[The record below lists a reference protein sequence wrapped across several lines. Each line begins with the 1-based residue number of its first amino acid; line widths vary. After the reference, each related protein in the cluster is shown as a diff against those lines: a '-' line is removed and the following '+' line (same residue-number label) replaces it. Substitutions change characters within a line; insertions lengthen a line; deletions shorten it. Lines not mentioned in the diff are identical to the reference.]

1 MVYTIYLRTNKIN
14 GKQYVGQTSD
24 WETREKQFNRI
35 NQRYANKELTKARK
49 EFGLDKFD
57 VEILATVD
65 TQEEAWELE
74 KYFIKELNTKYP
86 NGYNMS
92 DGGKTSKGTKH
103 TDETRKQMSERSLEF
118 WSCHESPSK
127 GKTMSDEQ
135 KEAHSKKMK
144 QFFKEH
150 PEMVEAASERGKKLV
165 GDKNP
170 FYGHHHTE
178 EYKKKKS
185 EQQKGKHFSRKTEF
199 PSKIVYK
206 YDLDGNMID
215 TYQST
220 AEAARQNGCSQSAIS
235 WACKGHKMKNF
246 IWSFTQL

>member
-1 MVYTIYLRTNKIN
+1 MCYTIYLRTNLVN

-49 EFGLDKFD
+49 EFGLDNFD
-57 VEILATVD
+57 VKILNTVN
-65 TQEEAWELE
+65 TQDEAWNLE
-74 KYFIKELNTKYP
+74 KHYIKEFNTKYP

-103 TDETRKQMSERSLEF
+103 TDDTIKNFSETAKRY
-118 WSCHESPSK
+118 WSCHISPSK
-127 GKTMSDEQ
+127 GVPVPNEMR
-135 KEAHSKKMK
+135 EAQSIRMK
-144 QFFKEH
+144 NFYKEH
-150 PEMVEAASERGKKLV
+150 PEYLEQMSERGKKLV
-165 GDKNP
+165 GEKNP

-178 EYKKKKS
+178 EYKKNKS
-185 EQQKGKHFSRKTEF
+185 EKSKGKHYSKSTEF